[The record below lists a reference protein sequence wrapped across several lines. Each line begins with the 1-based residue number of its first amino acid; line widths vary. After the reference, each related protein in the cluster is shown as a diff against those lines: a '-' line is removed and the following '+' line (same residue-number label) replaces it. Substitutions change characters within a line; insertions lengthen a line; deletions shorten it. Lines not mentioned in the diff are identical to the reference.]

1 MVPWRRREENF
12 MEVRVTSSSQMEL
25 KTSVLWILQVE
36 LIVDLAR
43 ARGVLEM
50 KTVSECRSFKK
61 FD

>member
-1 MVPWRRREENF
+1 M
-12 MEVRVTSSSQMEL
+12 TSSSQMEL
-25 KTSVLWILQVE
+25 KTSVLWISQVE